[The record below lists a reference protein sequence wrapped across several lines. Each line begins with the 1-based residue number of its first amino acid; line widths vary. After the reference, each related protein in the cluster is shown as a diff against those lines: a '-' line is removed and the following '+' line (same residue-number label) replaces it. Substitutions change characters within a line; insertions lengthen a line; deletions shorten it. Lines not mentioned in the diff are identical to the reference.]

1 MEWDVIIVG
10 SGASGLTAAVRAAQ
24 AQLKVLVLE
33 KADHYGGTTALSGGG
48 IWIPHNPQAGAV
60 GVVDPP
66 EAVRQYVLDVIGATA
81 RPELIDA
88 YLATGPAM
96 VRWLAENTH
105 VEFL

>member
-48 IWIPHNPQAGAV
+48 IWIPNNPQAVAA

-66 EAVRQYVLDVIGATA
+66 EAVRQCVLDVIGATA
-81 RPELIDA
+81 RPELVDA